1 MHVSSSYASD
11 ILGSFETDL
20 ELLNNWDAFRDLV
33 PLHNLKKREKHPW
46 RIVLLV

>member
-33 PLHNLKKREKHPW
+33 PLHNLKNVKNTHGG
-46 RIVLLV
+46 LFF